1 MKNLP
6 REWMVGGAAALL
18 AVVLFLTAG
27 KGQPPTVAVSAR
39 GTYDEAPVPE
49 PRWISVDFPAA
60 WPEGR
65 DPMAPSTEWADLP
78 AEDLGIPDFPAN
90 PLPDIPIRPAPD
102 ARAMLKPIVAAAADL
117 PDDAALTALRA
128 AGKTSGGL
136 VVPPV
141 EEVVDTIV
149 TPGGNIVGTILK
161 QDDNGSV
168 QIRMK
173 DGKSTR
179 TLKKGEYSEIR
190 LGVTSAKEYLQRATQ
205 VKAGSTKE
213 HEELAAWCLTKN
225 LVEEAA
231 KELEASLRIGFKLS
245 TLVKLVEVY
254 AILSDPDREVR
265 LYRELLEKRPTGAE
279 AIWARLGRTYEALG
293 LPTRAMDAYLGAVK
307 ASPFFAEAKQRLVM
321 LLAADG
327 RLPEAE
333 GHAAALAADPKAK
346 DLPETHL
353 AAGTLLYFAGR
364 FEDARTELALAGP
377 AGALL
382 LGCSEASLGR
392 GKEAA
397 AEFRSAL
404 EANPDLIEAWL
415 NLGLVCAVAGDPVK
429 AQACFDEAAFRAP
442 ISPNAWASS
451 GWLLLRQNKGPEAVA
466 AWDEALKRDSRCSF
480 ALLGKGKVAL
490 DGGDAA
496 AAEPLLLQSLKAG
509 AGPAAF
515 RELGL
520 ARLRMKNTSGAVE
533 ALRRAAGGSSDP
545 DAHALLG
552 FALLPTNPVAAEQEF
567 RSALAANP
575 VHVLGSCGVAA
586 VVYARR
592 ELADARQRFEAILTR
607 VADHAFAQRG
617 KRLANDAATRRWWH
631 DEFDRKDGEAVRRN
645 WLEKEKEGPKVT
657 LARGRAQL
665 AGKQNRD
672 DGVTALTRPTSERFL
687 SFEVELDFTKI
698 GRATAG
704 ITLGVPQ
711 TPQSNNPNVIRFGR
725 DSTGKLSVAVGP
737 VQAPP
742 QWKALGDC
750 PAGLARL
757 KIDRASANATDYVLS
772 LNGVAMGPPLR
783 TDLRAPKLEVGVFG
797 FGQKGDDWELGIDN
811 VRLIEAK

>member
-1 MKNLP
+1 MKNFP

-27 KGQPPTVAVSAR
+27 KGQPPPVAVSAR

-90 PLPDIPIRPAPD
+90 PLPVIPIRPAAD
-102 ARAMLKPIVAAAADL
+102 ARATLKPITAAAADL

-128 AGKTSGGL
+128 AGKTTGPL
-136 VVPPV
+136 VPPV
-141 EEVVDTIV
+141 VEEIVDTIV

-161 QDDNGSV
+161 QDENGSV

-190 LGVTSAKEYLQRATQ
+190 LGQTSAKEYQQRASQ
-205 VKAGSTKE
+205 VKAGSAKE
-213 HEELAAWCLTKN
+213 HEDLAAWCLTKN

-231 KELEASLRIGFKLS
+231 KELEASLRIGFKPA
-245 TLVKLVEVY
+245 TLAKLVEVY
-254 AILSDPDREVR
+254 AQLSDPDREVR

-279 AIWARLGRTYEALG
+279 AIWSRLGRVYEALG
-293 LPTRAMDAYLGAVK
+293 LPTRAMDAYLGAIK
-307 ASPFFAEAKQRLVM
+307 ASPFYADAKQRLVV

-333 GHAAALAADPKAK
+333 GHAAALAADLKAK
-346 DLPETHL
+346 ELAETRL
-353 AAGTLLYFAGR
+353 AAGTLLYYSGR
-364 FEDARTELALAGP
+364 FEDAKADLTAAGP
-377 AGALL
+377 AGLLL
-382 LGCSEASLGR
+382 LGCAEASLGR

-397 AEFRSAL
+397 AAFRAAL
-404 EANPDLIEAWL
+404 EANPDQIEAWL
-415 NLGLVCAVAGDPVK
+415 NLGLVCAVAGDAVK
-429 AQACFDEAAFRAP
+429 AKACFDEAAFRSP
-442 ISPNAWASS
+442 ISPNPWAST
-451 GWLLLRQNKGPEAVA
+451 GWLLLRQAKPAEAVA
-466 AWDEALKRDSRCSF
+466 AWDEALKRDSRCAF

-496 AAEPLLLQSLKAG
+496 ASEPLLLQALKAG

-533 ALRRAAGGSSDP
+533 ALRRAAGGTSDP

-552 FALLPTNPVAAEQEF
+552 FAILPTNPAAAEQEF
-567 RSALAANP
+567 RAAIAADP
-575 VHVLGSCGVAA
+575 VHVLGACGIAA

-592 ELADARQRFEAILTR
+592 ELAEARQRFEAILTR
-607 VADHAFAQRG
+607 VADHAYAMKG

-645 WLEKEKEGPKVT
+645 WLEREKEGLKVT
-657 LARGRAQL
+657 LARGRAQF

-672 DGVTALTRPTSERFL
+672 DGATALTRPTSDRFL

-704 ITLGVPQ
+704 ITLGQPQ
-711 TPQSNNPNVIRFGR
+711 SPQSNNPNVIRFGR
-725 DSTGKLSVAVGP
+725 DATGKLSVAMGP
-737 VQAPP
+737 VQQPP

-750 PAGLARL
+750 PAGVVRL
-757 KIDRASANATDYVLS
+757 RIDRANPAANDYTLS
-772 LNGVAMGPPLR
+772 LNGVAMGTPLR
-783 TDLRAPKLEVGVFG
+783 ADIRAAKLEVGVFG